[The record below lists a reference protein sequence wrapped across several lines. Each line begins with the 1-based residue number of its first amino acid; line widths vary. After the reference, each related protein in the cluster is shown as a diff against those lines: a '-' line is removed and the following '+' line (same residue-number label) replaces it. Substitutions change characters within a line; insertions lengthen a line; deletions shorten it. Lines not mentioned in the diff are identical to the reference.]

1 MRQDPRVIRWSV
13 LKLAE
18 RPEELAAEGKKVM
31 KGSNL
36 TAEDLVDP

>member
-18 RPEELAAEGKKVM
+18 RAEELAVEGKKVM
-31 KGSNL
+31 KGSKL
-36 TAEDLVDP
+36 SAEDLVDP